1 MPSELPEPWKSFL
14 TGLDRMV
21 SSEVVLHCLGG
32 FVVTACYGLPR
43 PTGDL
48 DVLLVLPS
56 DSQAALVMLAGK
68 NSELHKKHGVYLDV
82 VTVARYPENYE
93 QRLIEVFP
101 GAREHIRLLALDP
114 YDLVLAKL
122 ERNLQRD
129 RDDFAYLARTVP
141 LDLSI
146 LRNRYNDEMRA
157 YLRRPDREDVTLQLW
172 IDIAEEQRRKS

>member
-1 MPSELPEPWKSFL
+1 MPPKLTEPWRSFL
-14 TGLDRMV
+14 ADLDRMV
-21 SSEVVLHCLGG
+21 SFDVTLHCLGG

-48 DVLLVLPS
+48 DVLLVFPS
-56 DSQAALVMLAGK
+56 DAQATLVTLAGRH
-68 NSELHKKHGVYLDV
+68 SELHRKHGVYLDV
-82 VTVARYPENYE
+82 VTVATCPEHYE

-101 GAREHIRLLALDP
+101 GTCQHIHLFALDP

-129 RDDFAYLARTVP
+129 RDDFAYLAQTVP

-146 LRNRYNDEMRA
+146 LTNRYNDEMRG
-157 YLRRPDREDVTLQLW
+157 YLGRPGREDLTLQLW
-172 IDIAEEQRRKS
+172 IDIVEERRNA

>member
-1 MPSELPEPWKSFL
+1 MASELPEPWKSFL
-14 TGLDRMV
+14 ADIDESV
-21 SSEVVLHCLGG
+21 SSGVALHCLGG

-48 DVLLVLPS
+48 DVLLVFPS
-56 DSQAALVMLAGK
+56 ESQATLVTLAGQ
-68 NSELHKKHGVYLDV
+68 NSDLHKKHGVYLDV
-82 VTVARYPENYE
+82 VTVATYPENYE

-101 GAREHIRLLALDP
+101 GACRHIRLFALEA

-129 RDDFAYLARTVP
+129 RDDFAYLANTVP

-146 LRNRYNDEMRA
+146 LRNRYNDEMRV
-157 YLRRPDREDVTLQLW
+157 YLGRPDREDVTLQLW
-172 IDIAEEQRRKS
+172 IDIVEERRKS

>member
-1 MPSELPEPWKSFL
+1 MPYELPEPWKRFL
-14 TGLDRMV
+14 IDLDRMV
-21 SSEVVLHCLGG
+21 SSHVTLHCLGG

-48 DVLLVLPS
+48 DVLRVLPS
-56 DSQAALVMLAGK
+56 DSQAALVTLAGK

-82 VTVARYPENYE
+82 VTVATHPENYE
-93 QRLIEVFP
+93 ERLAEVFP
-101 GAREHIRLLALDP
+101 GACQHIHLFALDP

-129 RDDFAYLARTVP
+129 RDDFAYLAQTVP

-157 YLRRPDREDVTLQLW
+157 YLGRPDREDVTLQLW
-172 IDIAEEQRRKS
+172 IDIVEERRNA